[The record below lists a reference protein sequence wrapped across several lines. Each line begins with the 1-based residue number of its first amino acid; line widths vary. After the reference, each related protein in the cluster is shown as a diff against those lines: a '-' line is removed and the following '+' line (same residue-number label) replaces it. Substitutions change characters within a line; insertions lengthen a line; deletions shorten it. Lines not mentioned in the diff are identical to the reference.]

1 MNNQRFINEERIVYF
16 PSEDCTD
23 NNINESGLDLR
34 RASECNRIQNKR
46 IREL

>member
-23 NNINESGLDLR
+23 NNINESR